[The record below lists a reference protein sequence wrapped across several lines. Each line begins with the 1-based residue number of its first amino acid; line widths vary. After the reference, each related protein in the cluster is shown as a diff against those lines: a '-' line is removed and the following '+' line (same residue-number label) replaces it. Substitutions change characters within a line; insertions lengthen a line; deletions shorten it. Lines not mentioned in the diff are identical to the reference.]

1 MFSMF
6 HADQFNEAEHFSG
19 IRGIFVTF
27 KLLRLT
33 RNSVHEEIIK
43 EGVIVDILLGNGVLW
58 RLSRGGPRPHQ
69 YLILIYS

>member
-33 RNSVHEEIIK
+33 RNFVHEEIIK
-43 EGVIVDILLGNGVLW
+43 EGVIVKALN
-58 RLSRGGPRPHQ
+58 R
-69 YLILIYS
+69 